1 MLKLRGELY
10 AVGILSVGGTKAQ
23 SPCWDDLER
32 TEVENNHQ
40 TIVRRLRE
48 KNYNLNVVQK
58 EQAALA
64 LARTDDMG

>member
-48 KNYNLNVVQK
+48 KI
-58 EQAALA
+58 
-64 LARTDDMG
+64 TI